1 MLGAYSPYWVL
12 LAHQACPLAYW
23 VRLAY
28 WRVRLIH
35 DFLSYRLNCARGGLH
50 RRHRS
55 GRLGSGPRDG
65 RLALLLQWISIEF
78 SIP

>member
-1 MLGAYSPYWVL
+1 MFGAYSPYSGL
-12 LAHQACPLAYW
+12 LAHAAGSLAYW

-28 WRVRLIH
+28 WLVRLIL

-55 GRLGSGPRDG
+55 GRLGSGPRD
-65 RLALLLQWISIEF
+65 
-78 SIP
+78 